1 MALQIAALN
10 PNAWLE
16 TMPPTVT
23 PAIPLLHWGVHIL
36 EGENHGL

>member
-16 TMPPTVT
+16 TMAPTVT
-23 PAIPLLHWGVHIL
+23 PLHWGMHIL
-36 EGENHGL
+36 EG